1 MMLLVC
7 DDSMMVKDNVEI
19 VVQINGKVR
28 EKLYVPNGL
37 SKEDFQNF
45 VLDSE
50 KTKELVKDKHV
61 IKIIAVPNKLL
72 NIVVKA

>member
-1 MMLLVC
+1 MKIR
-7 DDSMMVKDNVEI
+7 DDSMTVKDNVEI

-50 KTKELVKDKHV
+50 KTKELVKDKQQPLEEGV
-61 IKIIAVPNKLL
+61 DDAMAELTVLKGE
-72 NIVVKA
+72 